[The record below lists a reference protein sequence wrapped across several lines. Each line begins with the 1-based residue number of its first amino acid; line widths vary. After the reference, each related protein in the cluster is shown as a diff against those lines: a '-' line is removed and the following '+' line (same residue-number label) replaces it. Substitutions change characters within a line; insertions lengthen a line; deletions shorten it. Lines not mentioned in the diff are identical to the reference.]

1 MQLHNENHFTS
12 NAVVRDIIIG
22 MSDGLTVPFALAAG
36 LSVAVPSTALIVV
49 AGLAEISAGAISMG
63 LGGYLATKN
72 DYEHYY
78 HEQKR
83 EQEEII
89 KMPEKEKS
97 EVVEILKD
105 YGINQEETVPIIKS
119 FEKNPT
125 GWVNFMMR
133 NELNLEKPDKNRI
146 IKSPLAI
153 ALSYIVGGMI
163 PLIPYMLTTDPLR
176 ALLFSA
182 LLTSLALL
190 IFGYIKAKLI
200 GAKPLKSAILMLII
214 GGLAASV
221 AYFVAKL
228 F

>member
-12 NAVVRDIIIG
+12 NAIVRDIIIG

-36 LSVAVPSTALIVV
+36 LSVAVPSTALIVI

-63 LGGYLATKN
+63 LGGYLAAKN

-78 HEQKR
+78 SEKKR
-83 EQEEII
+83 EQEEVV
-89 KMPEKEKS
+89 KMPEREKI
-97 EVVEILKD
+97 EVVDILKD
-105 YGINQEETVPIIKS
+105 YGLNQEETAPIIKS

-125 GWVNFMMR
+125 GWVDFMMR

-146 IKSPLAI
+146 IKSPVTI
-153 ALSYIVGGMI
+153 ALSYILGGFI
-163 PLIPYMLTTDPLR
+163 PLLPYILTNNPSQ
-176 ALLFSA
+176 ALLYSIF
-182 LLTSLALL
+182 LTSLALL

-200 GAKPLKSAILMLII
+200 GTKPLKSAVLMLVI
-214 GGLAASV
+214 GGLAAGT

-228 F
+228 L